1 LGAPPGLVGLPAATF
16 PAGLSFAG
24 LDPTTAALLQKDPNM
39 ATLLWQNG
47 IQEDKSNQAQNGQAN
62 GNAQAQQNGQAQIQA
77 QQAGQSAANA
87 AMAAH
92 QAQLEMYQNLT
103 QSYMLN
109 NGMLV
114 GRTMGISGAPLKNDA
129 AATAP
134 PTHQQ
139 SATAAATAAAKL
151 QASGTRRFSPY

>member
-1 LGAPPGLVGLPAATF
+1 LGAPPGLVGLPAAAF

-39 ATLLWQNG
+39 AALLWQNG

-109 NGMLV
+109 NG
-114 GRTMGISGAPLKNDA
+114 
-129 AATAP
+129 
-134 PTHQQ
+134 
-139 SATAAATAAAKL
+139 
-151 QASGTRRFSPY
+151 